1 MARPGLIRRFFRGIW
16 SAIDFSRRLVLNL
29 LFLLIVGLIL
39 FAWLSSDTPPRLA
52 PDTALI
58 VNIQGDVVEEYTVGA
73 QEAALAEALGRD
85 RFETRLRDV
94 LLALD
99 GAARDPQITRVVLVL
114 DDMDKAGLAT
124 LREMAAAVERVRGAG
139 KPVVAWAESY
149 TQGQYFLASHAD
161 EVYLHPSG
169 ALLLR
174 GIGGTRGYYKE
185 LLEKVGV
192 KVNTFQAGRYKSFG
206 EPFTRTG
213 PSPEA
218 QEAEAFL
225 LNGLWSTWLA
235 DVERARK
242 LKPGTVMAALNDL
255 PQRLQGTGGDI
266 ASLALKEKMIDGLM
280 RRDEFR
286 ALMIERGAP
295 RSEQD
300 ASTFRQISMYPYLRY
315 VSRPAVGDAVGVVVA
330 QGEIVDGDARKGTI
344 GARAAAELIQRAR
357 EDSGIKALVVRID
370 SPGGSAFA
378 SELIREQ
385 LDLTRKAGK
394 PVVVSMG
401 DVAASGGYWIAM
413 GGDEVL
419 ADPATITGSIGVFAL
434 VPNFAGTMEKLGIN
448 TASNGTTWI
457 ADATD
462 LTRPLDK
469 RLAQIVDLGIGHT
482 YREFLEVVAANRKST
497 AEKVNEVAQGRVWTG
512 TQAKER
518 NLVDGL
524 GGLDEA
530 VKSAA
535 RRAGLP
541 DRVRVEYVEPERRG
555 LDRYLSL
562 FLGQLGAALRDDLG
576 WDGLARLLTGSLPAP
591 APRQLKLLLEAP
603 EHPTRAL
610 AYCFCDLR

>member
-16 SAIDFSRRLVLNL
+16 SVIDFSRRLVFNL

-315 VSRPAVGDAVGVVVA
+315 VSRPTVGDAVGVVVA

>member
-1 MARPGLIRRFFRGIW
+1 MSRPGLIRRFFRGIW
-16 SAIDFSRRLVLNL
+16 TAIDFSRRLVLNL
-29 LFLLIVGLIL
+29 LFLLVVGLIL
-39 FAWLSSDTPPRLA
+39 FVWLSSDTPPRLA
-52 PDTALI
+52 PDTAL
-58 VNIQGDVVEEYTVGA
+58 VLNIQGDVVEEYSVGA
-73 QEAALAEALGRD
+73 QEAALAEALGRE

-94 LLALD
+94 VAALD

-124 LREMAAAVERVRGAG
+124 LREMAAGLERVRGAG
-139 KPVVAWAESY
+139 KPVIAWAESY
-149 TQGQYFLASHAD
+149 TQAQYFLAAHAD
-161 EVYLHPSG
+161 QVFLHPSG

-174 GIGGTRGYYKE
+174 GVGGPRGYYKE
-185 LLEKVGV
+185 LLDKVGV

-213 PSPEA
+213 PTPEA
-218 QEAEAFL
+218 QEADAYL

-242 LKPGTVMAALNDL
+242 LKPGTVMAAINDL
-255 PQRLQGTGGDI
+255 PQRLQGTGGDV
-266 ASLALKEKMIDGLM
+266 AQLALKEKLVDGLL

-286 ALMIERGAP
+286 ARIIEQGAP
-295 RSEQD
+295 RSDQD
-300 ASTFRQISMYPYLRY
+300 AATFRQISMYPYLRY
-315 VSRPAVGDAVGVVVA
+315 VARPRTGNAVGVVVA
-330 QGEIVDGDARKGTI
+330 QGEIIDGDARRGTI
-344 GARAAAELIQRAR
+344 GARTTAELIQRAR
-357 EDSGIKALVVRID
+357 EDRAIKALVLRVD

-401 DVAASGGYWIAM
+401 DVAASGGYWISM

-419 ADPATITGSIGVFAL
+419 ADASTITGSIGVFAL
-434 VPNFAGTMEKLGIN
+434 VPNFAGTMDKIGVN
-448 TASNGTTWI
+448 TAVNGTTWI

-462 LTRPLDK
+462 LSRPLDK
-469 RLAQIVDLGIGHT
+469 RLAQVVDLGVGNT
-482 YREFLEVVAANRKST
+482 YREFLGVVAENRKST
-497 AEKVNEVAQGRVWTG
+497 PERINEVAQGRVWTG
-512 TQAKER
+512 AQAKDR

-524 GGLDEA
+524 GGLSEA

-535 RRAGLP
+535 RRAELP
-541 DRVRVEYVEPERRG
+541 DGARVEYIEPEPRG

-562 FLGQLGAALRDDLG
+562 FMGQMGAALRDDFG
-576 WDGLARLLTGSLPAP
+576 WDGLARSLTATLPAR
-591 APRQLKLLLEAP
+591 APRQLSLLLEAG

>member
-161 EVYLHPSG
+161 EIYLHPSG

-185 LLEKVGV
+185 LLDKVGV

-218 QEAEAFL
+218 QEAEAYL

-255 PQRLQGTGGDI
+255 PQRLQGTDGDI
-266 ASLALKEKMIDGLM
+266 ASLALKEKLIDGLL

-448 TASNGTTWI
+448 TASNGTTWL

-530 VKSAA
+530 VKAAA
-535 RRAGLP
+535 RRASLP

-576 WDGLARLLTGSLPAP
+576 WDGPARLLAGSLPAP